1 MPVVGGNEWQA
12 CALPEGL
19 ESGVRKAAIKELEGL
34 LKRTLVSKDFQLA
47 VPDEEEEEE
56 EEEEDVDEQDE
67 EEV

>member
-19 ESGVRKAAIKELEGL
+19 EKGVRKAAIKELEGL
-34 LKRTLVSKDFQLA
+34 LRRTLVSRDFQLA
-47 VPDEEEEEE
+47 VPEEEED
-56 EEEEDVDEQDE
+56 EEDVDEQDE